1 MSIRIDEEFENLIP
15 PLSPEEFA
23 QLEENCVRDGIREP
37 LVIWKQDN
45 GDSILID
52 GHNRFR
58 IIAKH
63 MLHYTERWM
72 QFKDRDEAKVWIIR
86 NQFGRRNLSAY
97 DRSLLALKLKPMIAE
112 KAKENMLA
120 TQKNESASAFQKS
133 DRQVNTAKEL
143 ANIAGVSHDT
153 IHKVEVIESKAPEA
167 LKQQVKSG
175 DKSINSAYC
184 EVMKKE
190 VKRPPNA
197 SEYADQIKER
207 HEDFKQQKNVTMD
220 SIRKDKQDREFLS
233 RNILNEI
240 SKIPN
245 NLQKSYVL
253 MVSGELNASYL
264 NEADKEAALSKLN
277 SAIGIIRRISNLI
290 ESR

>member
-97 DRSLLALKLKPMIAE
+97 DRSLLALKLKPMIAD
-112 KAKENMLA
+112 KAKERQNLGL
-120 TQKNESASAFQKS
+120 KS
-133 DRQVNTAKEL
+133 DEGCRTDVKL
-143 ANIAGVSHDT
+143 GKIAGVGKDT